1 MSHFE
6 GRQIGEIG
14 AAASQAQLVDSF
26 LRQYLHHQKQIY
38 LYIAAFLR
46 SGSDIDDVLQETS
59 LVLWSKYHEFR
70 PDGDFLRWACGIAK
84 LEVYRFCRNRKGVT
98 MPFDDELFEQLAAE
112 RESLNDHLER
122 RRGALSNC
130 IQKLNHRDRELIE
143 SCYLAGA
150 TTKLVA
156 EQISRPV
163 NAVYQSLGRIRR
175 VLHEC
180 VTRALAA
187 QEG

>member
-1 MSHFE
+1 MTHFE
-6 GRQIGEIG
+6 DRQIGEIG
-14 AAASQAQLVDSF
+14 AASSQTQLCDNF

-38 LYIAAFLR
+38 LYIAVFLR

-59 LVLWSKYHEFR
+59 LVLWSKFHEFR

-98 MPFDDELFEQLAAE
+98 MPFDDDLFETLAAE
-112 RESLNDHLER
+112 RESFDDHLDR
-122 RRGALSNC
+122 RRRALSNC
-130 IQKLNHRDRELIE
+130 IEKLNQRDRTLIE
-143 SCYLAGA
+143 SCYSSGT
-150 TTKLVA
+150 TTKRVA
-156 EQISRPV
+156 EEISRPV